1 MEDLN
6 DLYFFASVVQYGGFS
21 AAARTIG
28 VEKTRLSRRVA
39 ALEKLLGVRLL
50 QRTTRA
56 LALTEAGQRFYDR
69 CLTTVEGAQAAFDSV
84 AELRREPAGLVRLSS
99 PVLLTQRCLA
109 HTLPGYMAKHPKV
122 SVFVEPT
129 DRTVNV
135 IEERFDIVIR
145 AKPLIEDVAGLVAKT
160 LGNSQRVMVVS
171 RNFLDQYGR
180 RRRGTVDPD
189 EPWQSDTA
197 DRIEAAAC
205 DERSPRQTASRRAR
219 HRHRLVARTSGCF
232 TLEGRTC
239 RACPAGMVRCEK
251 YSPPRLP
258 DAARDA
264 SLSEKPDRLPVD
276 PRFWLAPGKKHLARR
291 CADDCNA
298 NEEPRADGFT
308 LLRSWLIPAILRM
321 RASLS
326 SSARFSLHAPAVA

>member
-28 VEKTRLSRRVA
+28 VEKTRLSRRIA
-39 ALEKLLGVRLL
+39 ALEKRLGVRLF

-69 CLTTVEGAQAAFDSV
+69 CLATVEGAQAAFDSV

-109 HTLPGYMAKHPKV
+109 HALPGYMAKHPKV

-145 AKPLIEDVAGLVAKT
+145 AKPVIENVAGLVAKT
-160 LGNSQRVMVVS
+160 LGNSQRVMVVR

-180 RRRGTVDPD
+180 PETPADLPKLDTVASTDDVYDAGARWSLADP
-189 EPWQSDTA
+189 ENKTHQ
-197 DRIEAAAC
+197 IELK
-205 DERSPRQTASRRAR
+205 P
-219 HRHRLVARTSGCF
+219 RLVTSD
-232 TLEGRTC
+232 LR
-239 RACPAGMVRCEK
+239 VR
-251 YSPPRLP
+251 L
-258 DAARDA
+258 
-264 SLSEKPDRLPVD
+264 
-276 PRFWLAPGKKHLARR
+276 
-291 CADDCNA
+291 
-298 NEEPRADGFT
+298 
-308 LLRSWLIPAILRM
+308 
-321 RASLS
+321 
-326 SSARFSLHAPAVA
+326 

>member
-28 VEKTRLSRRVA
+28 VEKTRLSRRIA
-39 ALEKLLGVRLL
+39 ALEKRLGVRLL

-69 CLTTVEGAQAAFDSV
+69 CLATVEGAQAAFDSV

-109 HTLPGYMAKHPKV
+109 HALPGYMAKHPKV

-145 AKPLIEDVAGLVAKT
+145 AKPVIEDVAGLVAKP

-180 RRRGTVDPD
+180 PETPADLPKFNTVASADDIFDGGARWTLTNLDNRTQQIELKPRLVSSDLRVRLQAAVRGVGIALLPEQVVVSPLREGLAERVLPEWSGAKNILHLVYPTPRGMLPSVRSLIDYLLIHVSG
-189 EPWQSDTA
+189 WLQ
-197 DRIEAAAC
+197 
-205 DERSPRQTASRRAR
+205 ERS
-219 HRHRLVARTSGCF
+219 
-232 TLEGRTC
+232 
-239 RACPAGMVRCEK
+239 
-251 YSPPRLP
+251 
-258 DAARDA
+258 
-264 SLSEKPDRLPVD
+264 
-276 PRFWLAPGKKHLARR
+276 
-291 CADDCNA
+291 
-298 NEEPRADGFT
+298 
-308 LLRSWLIPAILRM
+308 I
-321 RASLS
+321 
-326 SSARFSLHAPAVA
+326 

>member
-28 VEKTRLSRRVA
+28 VEKTRLSRRIA
-39 ALEKLLGVRLL
+39 ALEKRLGVRLL

-69 CLTTVEGAQAAFDSV
+69 CLATVEGAQAAFDSV
-84 AELRREPAGLVRLSS
+84 AELRREPAGLVRLCS

-109 HTLPGYMAKHPKV
+109 HVLPGYMAKHPKV

-145 AKPLIEDVAGLVAKT
+145 AKPVIEDVAGLVAKT

-180 RRRGTVDPD
+180 PETPADLPKFNTV
-189 EPWQSDTA
+189 
-197 DRIEAAAC
+197 
-205 DERSPRQTASRRAR
+205 AS
-219 HRHRLVARTSGCF
+219 T
-232 TLEGRTC
+232 
-239 RACPAGMVRCEK
+239 
-251 YSPPRLP
+251 
-258 DAARDA
+258 
-264 SLSEKPDRLPVD
+264 
-276 PRFWLAPGKKHLARR
+276 
-291 CADDCNA
+291 DDLF
-298 NEEPRADGFT
+298 D
-308 LLRSWLIPAILRM
+308 
-321 RASLS
+321 
-326 SSARFSLHAPAVA
+326 

>member
-28 VEKTRLSRRVA
+28 VEKTRLSRRIA
-39 ALEKLLGVRLL
+39 ALEKRLGVRLL

-56 LALTEAGQRFYDR
+56 LSLTEAGQRFYDR
-69 CLTTVEGAQAAFDSV
+69 CLATVEGAQAAFDSV

-145 AKPLIEDVAGLVAKT
+145 AKPVIEDVAGLVAKT
-160 LGNSQRVMVVS
+160 LGTSQRVMVVS

-180 RRRGTVDPD
+180 PETPADLPKFNTVASTDDIFDGGARWTLTNLDNRTQQIALKPRLVTSDLRVRLQAAVRGIGIALLPEQVVVSPLREGLVERVLPEWSGAKNILHLVYPTPRGMLPSVRSLIDYLLIHVSA
-189 EPWQSDTA
+189 WLQ
-197 DRIEAAAC
+197 
-205 DERSPRQTASRRAR
+205 ERS
-219 HRHRLVARTSGCF
+219 L
-232 TLEGRTC
+232 
-239 RACPAGMVRCEK
+239 
-251 YSPPRLP
+251 
-258 DAARDA
+258 
-264 SLSEKPDRLPVD
+264 
-276 PRFWLAPGKKHLARR
+276 
-291 CADDCNA
+291 
-298 NEEPRADGFT
+298 
-308 LLRSWLIPAILRM
+308 
-321 RASLS
+321 
-326 SSARFSLHAPAVA
+326 

>member
-28 VEKTRLSRRVA
+28 VEKTRLSRRIA
-39 ALEKLLGVRLL
+39 ALEKRLGVRLL

-56 LALTEAGQRFYDR
+56 LALTEAGRRFYDR
-69 CLTTVEGAQAAFDSV
+69 CLATVEGAQAAFDSV

-109 HTLPGYMAKHPKV
+109 HVLPSYMAKHPKV

-145 AKPLIEDVAGLVAKT
+145 AKPMIEDVAGLVART

-171 RNFLDQYGR
+171 RNFLDQHGR
-180 RRRGTVDPD
+180 PETPADLPKFNTVASSDDIFDGGARWTLTNLDNRIQQIELKPRIVTSDLRVRLQAAVRGIGIALLPEQVVASPLREGLVERVLPEWSGAKNILHLVYPTPRGMLPSVRSLIDYLLIHISA
-189 EPWQSDTA
+189 WLQ
-197 DRIEAAAC
+197 
-205 DERSPRQTASRRAR
+205 ERS
-219 HRHRLVARTSGCF
+219 
-232 TLEGRTC
+232 
-239 RACPAGMVRCEK
+239 
-251 YSPPRLP
+251 
-258 DAARDA
+258 
-264 SLSEKPDRLPVD
+264 
-276 PRFWLAPGKKHLARR
+276 
-291 CADDCNA
+291 
-298 NEEPRADGFT
+298 
-308 LLRSWLIPAILRM
+308 I
-321 RASLS
+321 
-326 SSARFSLHAPAVA
+326 

>member
-6 DLYFFASVVQYGGFS
+6 DLYFFASVVQYGGFT

-28 VEKTRLSRRVA
+28 VEKTRLSRRIA
-39 ALEKLLGVRLL
+39 ALEKRLGVRLL

-69 CLTTVEGAQAAFDSV
+69 CLATVEGAQAAFDSV

-109 HTLPGYMAKHPKV
+109 HALPGYMAKHPKV

-145 AKPLIEDVAGLVAKT
+145 AKPVIEDVAGLVAKT

-180 RRRGTVDPD
+180 PETPADLPKFNTAASTDDIFDGGARWTLTNLDNRTQQIELKPRLVTSDLRVRLQAAVSGIGIALLPEQVVVSPLREGLVERVLPEWSGAKNILHLVYPTPRGMLPSVRSLIDYLLIHVPA
-189 EPWQSDTA
+189 WLQ
-197 DRIEAAAC
+197 
-205 DERSPRQTASRRAR
+205 ERS
-219 HRHRLVARTSGCF
+219 
-232 TLEGRTC
+232 
-239 RACPAGMVRCEK
+239 
-251 YSPPRLP
+251 
-258 DAARDA
+258 
-264 SLSEKPDRLPVD
+264 
-276 PRFWLAPGKKHLARR
+276 
-291 CADDCNA
+291 N
-298 NEEPRADGFT
+298 
-308 LLRSWLIPAILRM
+308 
-321 RASLS
+321 
-326 SSARFSLHAPAVA
+326 